1 MPRSADCGSHNGK
14 VLVTFFS
21 QKPVGLSNHSF
32 GTVFRNI
39 LGILNTL
46 CFQLLC
52 DLIIQLV
59 AHQNQVSV
67 FLTLAENFSKSQVLG
82 YSKVQGHT

>member
-1 MPRSADCGSHNGK
+1 MCHGPRTAAVIMEGSCN
-14 VLVTFFS
+14 LFS

-46 CFQLLC
+46 CFQFLC
-52 DLIIQLV
+52 DLIIQLA

-67 FLTLAENFSKSQVLG
+67 LLTLAKNFSKSQVLG
-82 YSKVQGHT
+82 YS